1 MTTTFTAIENIF
13 NTLPIS
19 YYLGRKISVSLS
31 TGDESYFDMLNDKI
45 VVGAKDVIDAVSNIE
60 NENENV
66 DIEEIVRGL
75 LYHEVSH
82 AILTPKNLFDGH
94 NRREVD
100 IINIVEDERI
110 ENLMKDFYMK
120 VNFKRNIILLNNYV
134 EGQEPKSA
142 RQAFYFLVRYRK
154 GTEEQL
160 RKLNNLLFKYSK
172 INASYAR
179 NDSYTVDRYSN
190 DIIAFYEWFTKDY
203 EKEQNNKQQS
213 NSSNNEQSN
222 SKDNNNNSNDENS
235 SNSDSQKSDTPA
247 QPEHKDNDDTED
259 GPTVE
264 GMSNV
269 DVQSILDSL
278 KDAVTDSQEK
288 SAVEVAAED
297 LAEKINGNIDPII
310 PNGVDIST
318 IVNTALSEV
327 VNRYYDAEIVS
338 RCMKIVDSK
347 LKKRNN
353 QGSAIAAYSGRLSPK
368 QVGTRDDYRWWTK
381 QSVVG
386 NIRRY
391 SKLHFNLYIDNSGS
405 FRNNSTKMNT
415 VIRALEHVANVY
427 PDFSFDVITLNTEL
441 VEWPNT
447 HHEFRCGGCNKI
459 PKELKDVVR
468 RHLKPQTNNYNIVL
482 FDGDAHSGES
492 RCTPSENDNL
502 RFFDMPNTIIISDDE
517 NKEYFDKCIKG
528 VHVVYTKNYYSTFV
542 DHLINLLDRAA

>member
-1 MTTTFTAIENIF
+1 MTTTFAAIETIF

-31 TGDESYFDMLNDKI
+31 TGDASYFDMLNDKI
-45 VVGAKDVIDAVSNIE
+45 VVGAKDVIDAVSDIE
-60 NENENV
+60 NEDI

-82 AILTPKNLFDGH
+82 AILTPKNIFDGY
-94 NRREVD
+94 NKREVD

-110 ENLMKDFYMK
+110 ENIMKNFYMK

-172 INASYAR
+172 INASYAH
-179 NDSYTVDRYSN
+179 NDSYIVGRYSN
-190 DIIAFYEWFTKDY
+190 DIIAFYEWFIKDY
-203 EKEQNNKQQS
+203 EKEQNNQQQQS
-213 NSSNNEQSN
+213 NSSNNEHSN
-222 SKDNNNNSNDENS
+222 SKDNNNDSNDENS
-235 SNSDSQKSDTPA
+235 STPNSQESNTPE
-247 QPEHKDNDDTED
+247 QPEHKDDDTEGNTAVD
-259 GPTVE
+259 GLSTE
-264 GMSNV
+264 
-269 DVQSILDSL
+269 DVQSILDGL
-278 KDAVTDSQEK
+278 KDAVTDNQAK
-288 SAVEVAAED
+288 SAVEVAAEE
-297 LAEKINGNIDPII
+297 LAEKINGNIDLII
-310 PNGVDIST
+310 PNSIDISN
-318 IVNTALSEV
+318 IVKTALSEV
-327 VNRYYDAEIVS
+327 INHYYDSEIVS
-338 RCMKIVDSK
+338 RCMKIVDRK

-353 QGSAIAAYSGRLSPK
+353 QGSAISAYSGRLSPK

-381 QSVVG
+381 QSIVG
-386 NIRRY
+386 NVRRY

-405 FRNNSTKMNT
+405 FRDNSVKMNT

-447 HHEFRCGGCNKI
+447 HHEFRCSGCNKI

-482 FDGDAHSGES
+482 FDGDAHSGEG

-517 NKEYFDKCIKG
+517 NKKYFDKCIKG
-528 VHVVYTKNYYSTFV
+528 VHVVYTKNYYDTFV

>member
-1 MTTTFTAIENIF
+1 MTTTFTAIETIF

-31 TGDESYFDMLNDKI
+31 TGVDSYFDMLNDKI
-45 VVGAKDVIDAVSNIE
+45 VIGAKDIIDTVSNIE
-60 NENENV
+60 NENI

-82 AILTPKNLFDGH
+82 AILTPKNLFEGY

-110 ENLMKDFYMK
+110 ENIMKDFYMK

-134 EGQEPKSA
+134 DGQEPKNA

-179 NDSYTVDRYSN
+179 NDRYVVSKYSN
-190 DIIAFYEWFTKDY
+190 DIIAFYEWFVKDY
-203 EKEQNNKQQS
+203 EKEQNNKQQQS
-213 NSSNNEQSN
+213 NSSNSEQSD
-222 SKDNNNNSNDENS
+222 SKDNNNDSNDENS
-235 SNSDSQKSDTPA
+235 STSDSQKSNTPS
-247 QPEHKDNDDTED
+247 QPEHEDNDNTEG
-259 GPTVE
+259 GPTIE
-264 GMSNV
+264 GMSTV

-278 KDAVTDSQEK
+278 KDTVTSGQAT
-288 SAVEVAAED
+288 SAAEAAAEE
-297 LAEKINGNIDPII
+297 LAEKINSNIGSIM
-310 PNGVDIST
+310 PNNVDIST
-318 IVNTALSEV
+318 MVKTALSEV
-327 VNRYYDAEIVS
+327 INHYYDAEIVS

-353 QGSAIAAYSGRLSPK
+353 QGSAVAAYSGRISPK

-447 HHEFRCGGCNKI
+447 HHEFRCDGCNKI

-468 RHLKPQTNNYNIVL
+468 KHLKPQTNNYNIVL
-482 FDGDAHSGES
+482 FDGDAHSGEG

-517 NKEYFDKCIKG
+517 NKGYFDKCIKG
-528 VHVVYTKNYYSTFV
+528 VHVVYTKNYYNTFV

>member
-45 VVGAKDVIDAVSNIE
+45 VVGAKDIIDAVSNIE
-60 NENENV
+60 NENI

-134 EGQEPKSA
+134 EGQEPKNA

-160 RKLNNLLFKYSK
+160 RKLNNLLFKYNK
-172 INASYAR
+172 INASSAHEY
-179 NDSYTVDRYSN
+179 SYIVDRYSN
-190 DIIAFYEWFTKDY
+190 DIIAFYEWFIKDY
-203 EKEQNNKQQS
+203 EKEQNNQQQQS
-213 NSSNNEQSN
+213 NSNDNEQSN
-222 SKDNNNNSNDENS
+222 SNDNNNDSNDENS
-235 SNSDSQKSDTPA
+235 STPDSQESDTPE
-247 QPEHKDNDDTED
+247 QPEHKDDED
-259 GPTVE
+259 SATID
-264 GMSNV
+264 GMSTV

-278 KDAVTDSQEK
+278 KDAVTDNQAK
-288 SAVEVAAED
+288 SAVEVAAEE
-297 LAEKINGNIDPII
+297 LAEKINNNVTSII
-310 PNGVDIST
+310 PDSIDVST
-318 IVNTALSEV
+318 IVKTALSEV
-327 VNRYYDAEIVS
+327 INHYYDAEIVS
-338 RCMKIVDSK
+338 KCMKIVDSK

-353 QGSAIAAYSGRLSPK
+353 QGSAIAAYSGRISPK

-405 FRNNSTKMNT
+405 FRDNSTKMNT
-415 VIRALEHVANVY
+415 VIRALEHVSNVY
-427 PDFSFDVITLNTEL
+427 SDFSFDVITLNTEL

-447 HHEFRCGGCNKI
+447 HHEFRCSGCNRI

-468 RHLKPQTNNYNIVL
+468 RHLKSQTTNYNIVL
-482 FDGDAHSGES
+482 FDGDAHSGEG

-517 NKEYFDKCIKG
+517 NKKYFDKCIKG
-528 VHVVYTKNYYSTFV
+528 VHVVYTKNYYNTFV

>member
-1 MTTTFTAIENIF
+1 MTTTFNAIETIF

-31 TGDESYFDMLNDKI
+31 TGADSYFDMLNDKI

-60 NENENV
+60 NEDI

-82 AILTPKNLFDGH
+82 AILTPKNIFDGY
-94 NRREVD
+94 NKREVD

-110 ENLMKDFYMK
+110 ENIMKNFYMK

-172 INASYAR
+172 INASYAH
-179 NDSYTVDRYSN
+179 NDSYIVGRYSN
-190 DIIAFYEWFTKDY
+190 DIIAFYEWFIKDY
-203 EKEQNNKQQS
+203 EKEQNNQQQQS
-213 NSSNNEQSN
+213 NSSNNEHSN
-222 SKDNNNNSNDENS
+222 SKDNNNDSNDENS
-235 SNSDSQKSDTPA
+235 STPNSQESNTPE
-247 QPEHKDNDDTED
+247 QPEHKDDDTEGNTAVD
-259 GPTVE
+259 GLSTE
-264 GMSNV
+264 
-269 DVQSILDSL
+269 DVQSILDGL
-278 KDAVTDSQEK
+278 KDAVTDNQAK
-288 SAVEVAAED
+288 SAVEVAAEE

-310 PNGVDIST
+310 PNSIDISNM
-318 IVNTALSEV
+318 VKTALSEV
-327 VNRYYDAEIVS
+327 INHYYDSEIVS
-338 RCMKIVDSK
+338 RCMKIVDRK

-353 QGSAIAAYSGRLSPK
+353 QGSAISAYSGRLSPK

-381 QSVVG
+381 QSIVG
-386 NIRRY
+386 NVRRY

-405 FRNNSTKMNT
+405 FRDNSVKMNT

-427 PDFSFDVITLNTEL
+427 PDFSFDVITLNTAL

-447 HHEFRCGGCNKI
+447 HHEFICSGCNKI
-459 PKELKDVVR
+459 PKELKDVVK

-482 FDGDAHSGES
+482 FDGDAHSGEG
-492 RCTPSENDNL
+492 RCTPSESDNL
-502 RFFDMPNTIIISDDE
+502 RFFDIPNTIIISDDE
-517 NKEYFDKCIKG
+517 NKKYFDKCIKG
-528 VHVVYTKNYYSTFV
+528 VHVVYTKNYYDTFV

>member
-31 TGDESYFDMLNDKI
+31 TGVDSYFDMLNDKI
-45 VVGAKDVIDAVSNIE
+45 VIGAKDVIDAVSNIE
-60 NENENV
+60 NENI

-82 AILTPKNLFDGH
+82 AILTPKNLFEGR

-110 ENLMKDFYMK
+110 ENIMKDFFMK

-134 EGQEPKSA
+134 DGTEPKNV

-160 RKLNNLLFKYSK
+160 RKLNNLLFKYNK
-172 INASYAR
+172 INASHAR
-179 NDSYTVDRYSN
+179 NDSYIVDRYSN

-203 EKEQNNKQQS
+203 EKQQNNKQQ
-213 NSSNNEQSN
+213 NNQQQQQQSN
-222 SKDNNNNSNDENS
+222 STDNNSDSNDENS
-235 SNSDSQKSDTPA
+235 STSDSQRSNTPT
-247 QPEHKDNDDTED
+247 QPEHKDNDNEEG
-259 GPTVE
+259 GPTIE
-264 GMSNV
+264 GMLTE

-278 KDAVTDSQEK
+278 KEAVTDTQSN
-288 SAVEVAAED
+288 SAAETAAEE
-297 LAEKINGNIDPII
+297 LAEEINSNIGSII
-310 PNGVDIST
+310 PDNIDIST
-318 IVNTALSEV
+318 IVNAALSEV
-327 VNRYYDAEIVS
+327 INHYYDSEIVS

-353 QGSAIAAYSGRLSPK
+353 QGSAVAAYSGRLSPK

-405 FRNNSTKMNT
+405 FRYNSTKMNII
-415 VIRALEHVANVY
+415 IRALEHVANVY

-482 FDGDAHSGES
+482 FDGDAHSGEG
-492 RCTPSENDNL
+492 RCAPSENDNL

-517 NKEYFDKCIKG
+517 NKGYFDRCIKG
-528 VHVVYTKNYYSTFV
+528 VHVVYTKNYYDTFV